1 MSPAGDGPG
10 DEDLARLAAAAASAV
25 PGVVRLQPGLRH
37 LAGRAARAL
46 FTGDDAH
53 DDEADRSGISV
64 DHEPGPHVTVR
75 IVVAA
80 APPPRRTA
88 EQVHSAVERALSQVT
103 GPGLTVTVVMVDV
116 EP

>member
-1 MSPAGDGPG
+1 MAVNGQPEPADRAPSSPAAATADSPAEP
-10 DEDLARLAAAAASAV
+10 DLAAA
-25 PGVVRLQPGLRH
+25 
-37 LAGRAARAL
+37 AARAL
-46 FTGDDAH
+46 FTGADAH

-64 DHEPGPHVTVR
+64 DREPDPHVTAR

-103 GPGLTVTVVMVDV
+103 GPGLMVTVVVVDV
-116 EP
+116 ET